1 MPEKNRPVPL
11 YTTSGSLGGFLY
23 DPNIFNSDGEWIGWV
38 TANQEVY
45 SVFGSY
51 VGWLDKGYRILRKR
65 AEDDDHPNQTPPP
78 APLKFVPPALVP
90 LPPLMGEISPSNIDV
105 LEERPELLPT
115 RDSFAHTDDVD

>member
-23 DPNIFNSDGEWIGWV
+23 YPNIFNSDGEWIGWV

-51 VGWLDKGYRILRKR
+51 VGWLNKDYRILRKR
-65 AEDDDHPNQTPPP
+65 AEDDDHPNQTPPA
-78 APLKFVPPALVP
+78 APDRFAPPVLVP
-90 LPPLMGEISPSNIDV
+90 LPPLMGEISPSTIDV
-105 LEERPELLPT
+105 LEERPDLLPT
-115 RDSFAHTDDVD
+115 RDTFAYTDDVD